1 MGEVNR
7 HQNFDTTQNEKAP
20 NYTRTFIDQNV

>member
-20 NYTRTFIDQNV
+20 NYTTFIDQNI